1 MTRFQN
7 KQNIYAQNRENPIW
21 KPQLFY
27 NLLRMTSHQFF
38 HGLFVESEPISPVHT
53 QGEQITKGHE
63 YQEVGIIGSQ
73 LRDYLPKTPL
83 KNFKKTSTRRRFVV
97 HIANK
102 ETLSRTHK
110 EFQESKKRK
119 ASNQERQAT
128 KNKQINR
135 RAKYIWQIYICK
147 VA

>member
-38 HGLFVESEPISPVHT
+38 HGLFVESEPISPAHT

-73 LRDYLPKTPL
+73 LRDCLPKTPL
-83 KNFKKTSTRRRFVV
+83 KNFKKTSTRR
-97 HIANK
+97 K
-102 ETLSRTHK
+102 DL
-110 EFQESKKRK
+110 Q
-119 ASNQERQAT
+119 
-128 KNKQINR
+128 
-135 RAKYIWQIYICK
+135 YI
-147 VA
+147 